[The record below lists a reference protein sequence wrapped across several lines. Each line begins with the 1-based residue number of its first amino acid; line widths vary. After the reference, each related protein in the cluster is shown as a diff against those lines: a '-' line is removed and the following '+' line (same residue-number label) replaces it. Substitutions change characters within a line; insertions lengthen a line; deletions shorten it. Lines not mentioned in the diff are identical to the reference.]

1 MHPRTQELLQYLD
14 AQRAVLRAAF
24 DAVPADLRAKEPSPG
39 RWSPNAIIEHLA
51 IVDGRVAGL
60 LSMKITEGRANGSL
74 GPDPNTDPV
83 LPTVDVS
90 YVLDRTTR
98 VTAPEPIRP
107 TTALDADAAWAA
119 LEQATA
125 AVRASVMEGD
135 GLALDTIM
143 HPHPRFGPISLYHW
157 IAVVGAHEA
166 RHAAQIRECVA
177 AEV

>member
-1 MHPRTQELLQYLD
+1 MHPRTDELLQYLD

-24 DAVPADLRAKEPSPG
+24 DAVPTDLRDKEPAPG
-39 RWSPNAIIEHLA
+39 RWSPNAIVEHLA

-60 LSMKITEGRANGSL
+60 LSARIAEGRAAGSL
-74 GPDPNTDPV
+74 GPDPSTDPI

-90 YVLDRTTR
+90 SILDRTTR

-119 LEQATA
+119 LEQATT

-157 IAVVGAHEA
+157 IVVVGAHEA
-166 RHAAQIRECVA
+166 RHAAQIRECVQ

>member
-1 MHPRTQELLQYLD
+1 MKNSSDEDETESNIPLMHPRTEELLSYLD

-24 DAVPADLRAKEPSPG
+24 DSVPTDLRSKEPAPG

-60 LSMKITEGRANGSL
+60 LSMRIAEGRAAGSL
-74 GPDPNTDPV
+74 GPDPNTDPI
-83 LPTVDVS
+83 LPIVDVS

-119 LEQATA
+119 LDQATA
-125 AVRASVMEGD
+125 AVRAS
-135 GLALDTIM
+135 
-143 HPHPRFGPISLYHW
+143 
-157 IAVVGAHEA
+157 
-166 RHAAQIRECVA
+166 
-177 AEV
+177 

>member
-1 MHPRTQELLQYLD
+1 MHPRTHELLQYLD

-24 DAVPADLRAKEPSPG
+24 DSVPADLRSKEPAPG

-60 LSMKITEGRANGSL
+60 LSMKIAEGRAAGSL

-83 LPTVDVS
+83 LSTLDVS
-90 YVLDRTTR
+90 YVFDRTTR

-107 TTALDADAAWAA
+107 TTMLDGDAAWAA
-119 LEQATA
+119 LEQATI

-135 GLALDTIM
+135 GLALDTVM

-177 AEV
+177 VKT